1 MERRKE
7 TRYVVLF
14 RMTFTSSI
22 HESGEGALLDVSLQ
36 GCMLATPVSLRVG
49 QELILHLYPPETIFL
64 IEALAIVRWAT
75 EGEAGLE
82 FLDVPSE
89 DAHALHDLVA
99 SLDNATMKAESAALI

>member
-1 MERRKE
+1 MERRKD
-7 TRYVVLF
+7 TRYIVLF
-14 RMTFTSSI
+14 RTTFTSST

-36 GCMLATPVSLRVG
+36 GCKLASPVSVRIG
-49 QELILHLYPPETIFL
+49 QELILHLYPPETVIR

-89 DAHALHDLVA
+89 DAQALHDLVA
-99 SLDNATMKAESAALI
+99 SLDKATMKAESAALI